1 MNELQERILTLE
13 VLVKNYKKELRR
25 VKTTVNKLEKLGLSI
40 PSEIL
45 FKKENIEVELKD
57 YKQELKV
64 LKKVVQLLNNIEG

>member
-40 PSEIL
+40 PSELL

-57 YKQELKV
+57 FKQELKA
-64 LKKVVQLLNNIEG
+64 LKKVVQLLDSI